1 MNYNLFHNLFGR
13 CLFFLGFIQMTWT
26 SSKDSN
32 KARLSLVC
40 WSLGHIVVN
49 TVKLTASQFNKINRQ
64 SFSDFKLYAA
74 VKLRWCGEKS
84 IPPFEVRFGTVK
96 GRLMLFNIIETDK
109 LQFVIL
115 VKCLVFDLTEVP
127 FLKCLI
133 STYCLIGEVLNDQ
146 NVFIQNRIWVVGFRV
161 VSSFIQ
167 VVISQ
172 NELQLLGRVE
182 KWITL
187 KVITLWVF

>member
-1 MNYNLFHNLFGR
+1 
-13 CLFFLGFIQMTWT
+13 
-26 SSKDSN
+26 
-32 KARLSLVC
+32 
-40 WSLGHIVVN
+40 
-49 TVKLTASQFNKINRQ
+49 
-64 SFSDFKLYAA
+64 
-74 VKLRWCGEKS
+74 
-84 IPPFEVRFGTVK
+84 
-96 GRLMLFNIIETDK
+96 MLFNIIETDK

-182 KWITL
+182 K
-187 KVITLWVF
+187 